1 MRPTL
6 ELIVCQQGLR
16 RPAEKTIEW
25 PGRHG
30 VTRGPGRFNICDFD
44 DVLASRGVVAKR
56 HAVSSPE
63 TEHRNPERARG
74 RDFLFRAD
82 RTAWMRK
89 TTRMDRRLI
98 VEPIA
103 HSTSDGHDPSQRRG
117 SSESHRTVEFR
128 EKKVSI
134 RIAALIRS
142 KTKSDETIEVV
153 GWKRNRRKFPNSAH
167 SDTSQHDRS
176 ARPSRAEWLTAQ
188 PVRDLRVEKD
198 EVLEIIPGAGRALSG
213 RPGARA

>member
-1 MRPTL
+1 M
-6 ELIVCQQGLR
+6 
-16 RPAEKTIEW
+16 
-25 PGRHG
+25 
-30 VTRGPGRFNICDFD
+30 
-44 DVLASRGVVAKR
+44 LASRGIVAKR
-56 HAVSSPE
+56 HAVPSPE
-63 TEHRNPERARG
+63 TEHRNSERTRR
-74 RDFLFRAD
+74 RDFLFRGEHA
-82 RTAWMRK
+82 AWIHK
-89 TTRMDRRLI
+89 TPRMGRRLI

-117 SSESHRTVEFR
+117 SSESHRTVEFW
-128 EKKVSI
+128 KKKLSI

-188 PVRDLRVEKD
+188 PVRDLRVGKD
-198 EVLEIIPGAGRALSG
+198 EVLEIYPWNGPRLVRPAKRQGLRACLQA
-213 RPGARA
+213 ARTP